1 MNGSTMDAM
10 HLLLLTLFAQ
20 WAGPPA
26 PASILSALPAK
37 DVRTVAVA
45 TDGAVVAA
53 ATSERVV
60 LQWELLARKER
71 PAIHLTSPIWEIA
84 FAPNGARL
92 ATLSNLLE
100 IWDPRTGQHV
110 GAPPDMTGAQLAF
123 AIDGTLVVGGHRLT
137 LLPPGAAKLGPELPE
152 QGGWL
157 NTCIACSPDG
167 KLVAA
172 GDIAGNIWVF
182 DAVARVQRLRRHGH
196 VNRVTGVGFIDNG
209 QILVSG
215 GSDGRMKFWD
225 IKTGREVGAMF
236 PHESAGLGR
245 GIGALVCSF
254 DGMTIA
260 TGGAGDG
267 TVKLWEAASGKL
279 RATMTMP
286 GANVTSL
293 SIALGGSTLAAG
305 GKRGGAGILAAWQLY
320 ASGARLASP
329 VRPSLWQE
337 LAGDAAVA
345 YQAILAIGS
354 HPRQAVPL
362 LKQRL
367 RPVELNAGV
376 RKECDGLIAALDH
389 ESFEARDEATRKL
402 EAMSP
407 WVEAHLKSALANAKT
422 LELQRRLQA
431 LIAQVGQ
438 STLPLLR
445 AVEALEHAPGPEAR
459 LLLQQL
465 AAGEPQ
471 ARITREARQSLQRL
485 ECLDALK
492 R

>member
-1 MNGSTMDAM
+1 MDAM

-26 PASILSALPAK
+26 PDRVLAALPAK
-37 DVRTVAVA
+37 DVRTVAVVA
-45 TDGAVVAA
+45 DGAVVAA

-60 LQWELLARKER
+60 LQWELASRKER
-71 PAIHLTSPIWEIA
+71 PAIRLTSPISEIA

-92 ATLSNLLE
+92 ATISNVLE
-100 IWDPRTGQHV
+100 VWDPRTGQRV
-110 GAPPDMTGAQLAF
+110 GTPPDMTGVQLAF
-123 AIDGTLVVGGHRLT
+123 SVDGTLVVGGHRLT
-137 LLPPGAAKLGPELPE
+137 LLPPGVAKLGPELPE

-172 GDIAGNIWVF
+172 GDIAGNVWVF
-182 DAVARVQRLRRHGH
+182 DTTTRLQRLRRHGH

-209 QILVSG
+209 RTLVSG

-245 GIGALVCSF
+245 GIGALVCSH

-267 TVKLWEAASGKL
+267 TIKLWEAASGKL

-305 GKRGGAGILAAWQLY
+305 GKRSGTGLLAAWHLY
-320 ASGARLASP
+320 SSGPRLASS
-329 VRPSLWQE
+329 VRPSIWND
-337 LAGDAAVA
+337 LAGEAAVA
-345 YQAILAIGS
+345 YQAILAVGS
-354 HPRQAVPL
+354 QPRKAVPL
-362 LKQRL
+362 LNQRL
-367 RPVELNAGV
+367 RPVVLSAAV
-376 RKECDGLIAALDH
+376 RKECDGLIGALDH
-389 ESFEARDEATRKL
+389 ESFEMRDEANRKL

-407 WVEAHLKSALANAKT
+407 WVETHLKDALATAKT
-422 LELQRRLQA
+422 LELQRRLQT
-431 LIAQVGQ
+431 LIAHVGQ

-459 LLLQQL
+459 ALLGQL

-471 ARITREARQSLQRL
+471 ARITREARQALQRL
-485 ECLDALK
+485 ERLDAL
-492 R
+492 RQS

>member
-1 MNGSTMDAM
+1 MDAM
-10 HLLLLTLFAQ
+10 HFLLLTLFVQ
-20 WAGPPA
+20 CAGPPA
-26 PASILSALPAK
+26 PASVLSAQPAK

-45 TDGAVVAA
+45 ADGTVVAA

-60 LQWELLARKER
+60 LQWELSARKER
-71 PAIHLTSPIWEIA
+71 PAIKLTSPIWEIA
-84 FAPNGARL
+84 FAPSGARL
-92 ATLSNLLE
+92 ATLSNVLE
-100 IWDPRTGQHV
+100 VWDPRTGQRL
-110 GAPPDMTGAQLAF
+110 GAPPDLTGAQLAYS
-123 AIDGTLVVGGHRLT
+123 IDGTLIVGGHRLS
-137 LLPPGAAKLGPELPE
+137 LLPPGATKLGSELPE

-167 KLVAA
+167 KLIAA
-172 GDIAGNIWVF
+172 GDVAGNIWVF

-196 VNRVTGVGFIDNG
+196 VNRVNGVGFIDNG

-236 PHESAGLGR
+236 PHQSAGLGR
-245 GIGALVCSF
+245 GIGALVCSY

-260 TGGAGDG
+260 TGGADDS
-267 TVKLWEAASGKL
+267 TVKFWEAASGKL
-279 RATMTMP
+279 RATMHLP
-286 GANVTSL
+286 GANMTSL

-305 GKRGGAGILAAWQLY
+305 GKRGGTGILAAWQLY
-320 ASGARLASP
+320 ACGPRLVSAI
-329 VRPSLWQE
+329 RPSLWHD

-345 YQAILAIGS
+345 YQAILTIGS
-354 HPRQAVPL
+354 HPRQAMPL

-367 RPVELNAGV
+367 RPVVLSAAV
-376 RKECDGLIAALDH
+376 CKECDGLIAGLDH
-389 ESFEARDEATRKL
+389 ESFEVRDEATRKL

-407 WVEAHLKSALANAKT
+407 WVEAHLKNALASAKT
-422 LELQRRLQA
+422 LELQRRLQS

-445 AVEALEHAPGPEAR
+445 AVEALEHAVGPEAR
-459 LLLQQL
+459 ALLQQL

-485 ECLDALK
+485 ERLDAL
-492 R
+492 RRP

>member
-1 MNGSTMDAM
+1 MDTM
-10 HLLLLTLFAQ
+10 HLLLLTLLAHC
-20 WAGPPA
+20 AGPPA
-26 PASILSALPAK
+26 PASVLSAMPAK

-45 TDGAVVAA
+45 ADGTVVAA

-60 LQWELLARKER
+60 LQWELSARKER
-71 PAIHLTSPIWEIA
+71 PPIRLTSPIWEIA
-84 FAPNGARL
+84 FTPNGARL
-92 ATLSNLLE
+92 ATLSNALDL
-100 IWDPRTGQHV
+100 WDPRTGQRV
-110 GAPPDMTGAQLAF
+110 GTPDMTGAQLAF
-123 AIDGTLVVGGHRLT
+123 SIDGTLVVGGHRLT
-137 LLPPGAAKLGPELPE
+137 LLPPGAAKLGSELPE

-167 KLVAA
+167 KLIAA
-172 GDIAGNIWVF
+172 GDVAGNVWVF

-196 VNRVTGVGFIDNG
+196 VNRVNGVGFIDNG

-245 GIGALVCSF
+245 GIGALVCSY

-279 RATMTMP
+279 RATMAMP

-305 GKRGGAGILAAWQLY
+305 GKRGGAGSLAAWQLY
-320 ASGARLASP
+320 ASGPRLAKP
-329 VRPSLWQE
+329 VRPSLWQD

-354 HPRQAVPL
+354 HPRQGVPF

-367 RPVELNAGV
+367 RPVVLSAAV
-376 RKECDGLIAALDH
+376 RKECDGLIAGLDH
-389 ESFEARDEATRKL
+389 ESFEVRDEATRKL

-407 WVEAHLKSALANAKT
+407 WVETHLKNALANAKT
-422 LELQRRLQA
+422 LELKRRVQA

-445 AVEALEHAPGPEAR
+445 AVEALEHTPGPEAR
-459 LLLQQL
+459 GLLQQL

-471 ARITREARQSLQRL
+471 ARITREARQALQRL
-485 ECLDALK
+485 ECLDALA